1 MNPTDNTATRPSPRL
16 AVVVP
21 CYNEQEALPD
31 THVRLR
37 SLIVRMC
44 DEGLIAPD
52 SYILYVNDG
61 SRDATWTMIKS
72 LCDSEPHVAGLG
84 LAANAGHQRA
94 LMAGLECAVDR
105 CDVSVSI
112 DADLQDDI
120 EAIPKMIKLYRDG
133 ADIVY
138 GVRECRD
145 SDTRFKRTTAQAFYR
160 LMHSLGVKSVY
171 NHADFRLMSARAMRE
186 LCRYHEVN
194 LFLRGIVPL
203 LGFKQECV
211 YYTRHE
217 RTAGESKYPLAKML
231 NFAVDGITSFSIKP
245 VRLIFILGLLFMVI
259 AFGILVYALFHYMR
273 HDVVPGWTSIIL
285 SIWFCTSVLL
295 MCMGVLGEYVGKM
308 YAEVKHRPRSHID
321 TYIEPRSE

>member
-1 MNPTDNTATRPSPRL
+1 MKPTDLPDLRPAPRL
-16 AVVVP
+16 GIVVP
-21 CYNEQEALPD
+21 CYNEQEVLPATHSQLSAL
-31 THVRLR
+31 LK
-37 SLIVRMC
+37 RMVSAG
-44 DEGLIAPD
+44 EIAAD
-52 SYILYVNDG
+52 SYVLYVNDG
-61 SRDATWTMIKS
+61 SRDATWPMIKA
-72 LCDSEPHVAGLG
+72 LCESEPHVAGLG

-94 LMAGLECAVDR
+94 LLTGIRKAVDE

-120 EAIPKMIKLYRDG
+120 EVIPRMVELYRSG

-145 SDTRFKRTTAQAFYR
+145 SDTWFKRTTAQGFYR
-160 LMHSLGVKSVY
+160 LMKSLGVKSVY
-171 NHADFRLMSARAMRE
+171 NHADFRLMSSRAMRE
-186 LCRYHEVN
+186 LCRYQEVN

-217 RTAGESKYPLAKML
+217 RMAGESKYPLKKML
-231 NFAVDGITSFSIKP
+231 NFAIDGITSFSIKP
-245 VRLIFILGLLFMVI
+245 VRLIFILGLIFLVV
-259 AFGILVYALFHYMR
+259 AFGILIYAMFHYVR

-295 MCMGVLGEYVGKM
+295 MCMGILGEYVGKI
-308 YAEVKHRPRSHID
+308 YAEAKHRPISHVD
-321 TYIEPRSE
+321 TYLAPRSE